1 MDIIK
6 AMRDAQQAIMLSRA
20 VFGVDTTGFAQRS
33 RSLLLSNVHQG
44 QNGFIGNKR
53 YTDLGQSSTAI
64 TRSLGVGTRGI
75 PDGTPIPWYVKP
87 SDQGFVMQPLGDP
100 NAKVNLG
107 LDKAFADYVST
118 IGVTE
123 ANKLKN
129 PLAYQQA
136 QREFAKRVNIR
147 PIDNYAKQ

>member
-1 MDIIK
+1 MDLLKAIKQAQAAISLHK
-6 AMRDAQQAIMLSRA
+6 AM
-20 VFGVDTTGFAQRS
+20 FGVDTTGFAQQS
-33 RSLLLSNVHQG
+33 RNLLLSNVHQG
-44 QNGFIGNKR
+44 ADGFIGNKR
-53 YTDLGQSSTAI
+53 DDLNKYSPAMLNT
-64 TRSLGVGTRGI
+64 LGVTGN
-75 PDGTPIPWYVKP
+75 GTPTPWYTKGT
-87 SDQGFVMQPLGDP
+87 SEGIIMQPLGDP
-100 NAKVNLG
+100 NAQVNLG

-147 PIDNYAKQ
+147 PIDSFAKY